1 MPVITFGYRDL
12 ISLIGREISV
22 EVLLERIPMIGAD
35 FHHYDP
41 EKEEIAM
48 EFFPDRPDLYSV
60 EGVARA
66 LRAFL
71 GYEEGLRRY
80 MVGESGVVLRRDP
93 SVSEVRP
100 FVVGGVVRKVEMTD
114 ELISSL
120 MELQE
125 KLHLAVGRKRAKVSI
140 GIHDMS
146 RVEPP
151 FTYKAVRPDE
161 ISFVPLAK
169 EEEMNLG
176 EILERHEKGI
186 EYRFILEGKERYP
199 VIVDSRGDI
208 LSFPP
213 IINGQLTAVVE
224 DTSDVFIDVTGTD
237 LDAISGALNIVSTAM
252 AERGAEIETV
262 VVEGEGRMITPD
274 LDPCRWN
281 LETKECNAL
290 LGLELQPR
298 EICSCLRRM
307 GYGCEEAGKIVKV
320 LAPATRMDLLHPVD
334 LIEDVA
340 VGFGYEFF
348 GSSLPRVQTT
358 GGERPIEKAA
368 GLLRDLMIGHGYFEV
383 TTLTLTSPDEQFA
396 RTRMERVEVVEIL
409 NPISEEHVC
418 LRVHLLPSLLTVLK
432 KSRHRDL
439 PQRIF
444 EVGDVISGTRRRKHL
459 AAVSLH
465 SRASFTE
472 MKSIVESILR
482 DCSVEFDL
490 KSAGIDAFVD
500 GRDAAIIADG
510 VEIGRFGE
518 LHPEV
523 MTNFSL
529 GHPAAAF
536 ELDIDALLEGKL
548 DRVV

>member
-12 ISLIGREISV
+12 IGLIGREVAI
-22 EVLLERIPMIGAD
+22 EVLLERIPMMGAD

-41 EKEEIAM
+41 EKEEITM

-71 GYEEGLRRY
+71 GFEEGLRRY
-80 MVGESGVVLRRDP
+80 DVSESGVVLRCDP
-93 SVSEVRP
+93 SVKEVRP
-100 FVVGGVVRKVEMTD
+100 FVVGGVVRNVDMTD
-114 ELISSL
+114 ELIRSL

-125 KLHLAVGRKRAKVSI
+125 KLHLTVGRKRAKVSI

-151 FTYKAVRPDE
+151 FTYKAIRPDE
-161 ISFVPLAK
+161 ISFVPLGK
-169 EEEMNLG
+169 DEEMDSG
-176 EILERHEKGI
+176 GILERHEKGI

-199 VIVDSRGDI
+199 IIVDRRGDV

-224 DTSDVFIDVTGTD
+224 DTRDIFIDVTGTD
-237 LDAISGALNIVSTAM
+237 LDAVSGALNIVATAM

-262 VVEGEGRMITPD
+262 LVEDEEKMITPD
-274 LDPCRWN
+274 LDPRKWN
-281 LETKECNAL
+281 LEVKECGAL
-290 LGLELQPR
+290 LGIDLQPR
-298 EICSCLRRM
+298 EICSCLKRM
-307 GYGCEEAGKIVKV
+307 GYGCEEAGKVVRV

-334 LIEDVA
+334 MIEDVA

-368 GLLRDLMIGHGYFEV
+368 GLIRDLMIGHGYFEV
-383 TTLTLTSPDEQFA
+383 TTLTLTSPEEQFD
-396 RTRMERVEVVEIL
+396 RTGTERVEVVEVL
-409 NPISEEHVC
+409 NPISEEHRC
-418 LRVHLLPSLLTVLK
+418 LRVSLLPSLLTVLK

-444 EVGDVISGTRRRKHL
+444 EVGDVIVGAKRRKHL

-465 SRASFTE
+465 SKASFTE
-472 MKSIVESILR
+472 MKSVVES
-482 DCSVEFDL
+482 
-490 KSAGIDAFVD
+490 
-500 GRDAAIIADG
+500 
-510 VEIGRFGE
+510 
-518 LHPEV
+518 
-523 MTNFSL
+523 
-529 GHPAAAF
+529 
-536 ELDIDALLEGKL
+536 
-548 DRVV
+548 